1 MCVESYKQ
9 KGTTMKKVLFA
20 FIAVLALC
28 GTAEARSRYSGNHVV
43 EDQDPIASLLGGDD
57 WAVSPQPRFKNKRQS
72 RNYQDTQEEN
82 WGFGSASTSLVAYG
96 HQLQRQGFRVSEHP
110 SLGIEPLVPLHRR
123 ADVLDLVEPV
133 EVTTRHS
140 RVGVAEARRNDE
152 RVVGNGFSIEHLNGL
167 LRSVDRRDGRVVAD
181 VDAGINIRLLV
192 CEEQRLEA
200 GDFLAVHEGYPARAV
215 GNVLKLSEDDDLCAR
230 VDGLRA
236 TCGSE
241 AATTSADH
249 NNALTH
255 GKLQSEM
262 AGKRTQ

>member
-110 SLGIEPLVPLHRR
+110 SFGGVHHVHHGWAHYAGR
-123 ADVLDLVEPV
+123 AIDVN
-133 EVTTRHS
+133 
-140 RVGVAEARRNDE
+140 VGRGVVEARSGYANRFDQ
-152 RVVGNGFSIEHLNGL
+152 LA
-167 LRSVDRRDGRVVAD
+167 AD
-181 VDAGINIRLLV
+181 
-192 CEEQRLEA
+192 
-200 GDFLAVHEGYPARAV
+200 ARAA
-215 GNVLKLSEDDDLCAR
+215 GYTVLWR
-230 VDGLRA
+230 VPG
-236 TCGSE
+236 
-241 AATTSADH
+241 H
-249 NNALTH
+249 YNH
-255 GKLQSEM
+255 IHIQH
-262 AGKRTQ
+262 